1 MKFFYINFFISILFF
16 STNLLSS
23 IENKIVLKVE
33 NQIITNFEIKN
44 KILTLLVLAG
54 EEINQNNINKLKKDV
69 LNTLIDT
76 KIKKIEVSKYKIK
89 KDTVKIESYI
99 SSIYTD
105 IPSLKKKLS
114 KNNLNYKLLF
124 EDLAIQFMWQEL
136 IYDIYSKRINSID
149 YTSMN
154 NEMTKYIKNASKVEE
169 FKISEIEIPINNNEE
184 LEKKISNIEKEIKG
198 LDFDQ
203 IILKYNNQN
212 LNFSSSDLG
221 WISSAS
227 LDPQINQIISQVK
240 VGNLTKPIKRQDSI
254 IILKL
259 TDKRFSK
266 KQNIDTA
273 KLKKSFI
280 NKKKNEQFNLY
291 SRSHLSK
298 LKNNS
303 LIEYK

>member
-1 MKFFYINFFISILFF
+1 MKFFHISFFISVLFF
-16 STNLLSS
+16 SENLFSN

-44 KILTLLVLAG
+44 KILTLLVLAD

-76 KIKKIEVSKYKIK
+76 KIKKIEVSRYKVK
-89 KDTVKIESYI
+89 KDTAKIESFI

-114 KNNLNYKLLF
+114 ENNLDYELFF

-136 IYDIYSKRINSID
+136 IYDIYSKRINSMD
-149 YTSMN
+149 YTSMS
-154 NEMTKYIKNASKVEE
+154 NEISEYIEAASKIKE
-169 FKISEIEIPINNNEE
+169 FRISEIEFPINNIEE
-184 LEKKISNIEKEIKG
+184 LEKKILDIEKGIED

-203 IILKYNNQN
+203 IVSKYNNQN

-221 WISSAS
+221 WINSAS
-227 LDPQINQIISQVK
+227 LDPQISEIISKIK
-240 VGNLTKPIKRQDSI
+240 VGDFTRPIKRQNSI
-254 IILKL
+254 IVLKL

-266 KQNIDTA
+266 KQNVDVA
-273 KLKKSFI
+273 KLKKNFI
-280 NKKKNEQFNLY
+280 NKKKNEQYNLY

>member
-1 MKFFYINFFISILFF
+1 MKFFHINFFILILFF

-44 KILTLLVLAG
+44 KILTSLVLAG

-69 LNTLIDT
+69 LNILIDT
-76 KIKKIEVSKYKIK
+76 KIKKIEVARYKIK
-89 KDTVKIESYI
+89 KDIPKIESYI
-99 SSIYTD
+99 SSIYAD
-105 IPSLKKKLS
+105 VPSLKKKLS
-114 KNNLNYKLLF
+114 KNNLDYELFF

-136 IYDIYSKRINSID
+136 IYNIYSNRINNVD

-154 NEMTKYIKNASKVEE
+154 NEITKYIKEASEVEE
-169 FKISEIEIPINNNEE
+169 FRISEIEIPINNNEK
-184 LEKKISNIEKEIKG
+184 LEKKISDIEKEIKD
-198 LDFDQ
+198 LDYDQ
-203 IILKYNNQN
+203 IVLKYNNQS

-221 WISSAS
+221 WISSTS
-227 LDPQINQIISQVK
+227 LDPQINQIISKMK
-240 VGNLTKPIKRQDSI
+240 VGNLTKPIIRQDSI

-259 TDKRFSK
+259 SDKRFSK
-266 KQNIDTA
+266 KQNIDAA
-273 KLKKSFI
+273 KLKKNFI
-280 NKKKNEQFNLY
+280 NKKRNEQFNLY

>member
-1 MKFFYINFFISILFF
+1 MNSKALNIIIS
-16 STNLLSS
+16 LLLMSF
-23 IENKIVLKVE
+23 VLSGCTQTTSKGKKKV
-33 NQIITNFEIKN
+33 IFKHDTPLIKEDV
-44 KILTLLVLAG
+44 K
-54 EEINQNNINKLKKDV
+54 KLG
-69 LNTLIDT
+69 
-76 KIKKIEVSKYKIK
+76 KIEVEKS
-89 KDTVKIESYI
+89 
-99 SSIYTD
+99 
-105 IPSLKKKLS
+105 
-114 KNNLNYKLLF
+114 
-124 EDLAIQFMWQEL
+124 A
-136 IYDIYSKRINSID
+136 
-149 YTSMN
+149 
-154 NEMTKYIKNASKVEE
+154 
-169 FKISEIEIPINNNEE
+169 EIEIPINNNEE

>member
-33 NQIITNFEIKN
+33 NEIITNFEIKN

-105 IPSLKKKLS
+105 IPSLKKLS
-114 KNNLNYKLLF
+114 KNNLDYELLF

-184 LEKKISNIEKEIKG
+184 LEKK
-198 LDFDQ
+198 FQ
-203 IILKYNNQN
+203 ILK
-212 LNFSSSDLG
+212 
-221 WISSAS
+221 
-227 LDPQINQIISQVK
+227 K
-240 VGNLTKPIKRQDSI
+240 
-254 IILKL
+254 
-259 TDKRFSK
+259 
-266 KQNIDTA
+266 
-273 KLKKSFI
+273 KLKV
-280 NKKKNEQFNLY
+280 
-291 SRSHLSK
+291 
-298 LKNNS
+298 
-303 LIEYK
+303 

>member
-1 MKFFYINFFISILFF
+1 MLLF
-16 STNLLSS
+16 SGNLSS
-23 IENKIVLKVE
+23 NIENKIVLKVE

-44 KILTLLVLAG
+44 KILTLLVLAN
-54 EEINQNNINKLKKDV
+54 EEINQKNINKLKKDV

-76 KIKKIEVSKYKIK
+76 KIKKIEVSKYKVK
-89 KDTVKIESYI
+89 KDIAKIESFI
-99 SSIYTD
+99 SRIYTD
-105 IPSLKKKLS
+105 IPSLKNKFS
-114 KNNLNYKLLF
+114 ENNLDYELFF

-154 NEMTKYIKNASKVEE
+154 DEISKYIEAASEIKE
-169 FKISEIEIPINNNEE
+169 FKISEIEFPISNNEE
-184 LEKKISNIEKEIKG
+184 IEKKILEIENGIKD

-203 IILKYNNQN
+203 IVLKYSDQK

-227 LDPQINQIISQVK
+227 LDPQINKLISK
-240 VGNLTKPIKRQDSI
+240 LNVGDLTRPIKRKDSV

-266 KQNIDTA
+266 RQNIDKA
-273 KLKKSFI
+273 KLKENFLN
-280 NKKKNEQFNLY
+280 NKRNEQFNLY

>member
-114 KNNLNYKLLF
+114 KNNLDYELLF

-154 NEMTKYIKNASKVEE
+154 NEMTKYIENASKVEE

>member
-1 MKFFYINFFISILFF
+1 MKFFHISFFILVLFF
-16 STNLLSS
+16 SKNLFSN

-44 KILTLLVLAG
+44 KILTLLVLAD

-76 KIKKIEVSKYKIK
+76 KIKKIEVSRYKVK
-89 KDTVKIESYI
+89 KDTAKIESFI

-105 IPSLKKKLS
+105 IPSLRKKLS
-114 KNNLNYKLLF
+114 QNNLDYELFF

-149 YTSMN
+149 FTSMS
-154 NEMTKYIKNASKVEE
+154 NEISEYIEAASEIKE
-169 FKISEIEIPINNNEE
+169 FRISEIEFPLDNNEE
-184 LEKKISNIEKEIKG
+184 LEKKILDIEKEIKD

-203 IILKYNNQN
+203 IVLKYNNQN
-212 LNFSSSDLG
+212 LNFSNSDLG
-221 WISSAS
+221 WISSTS
-227 LDPQINQIISQVK
+227 LDPQISEIISKIK
-240 VGNLTKPIKRQDSI
+240 VGDLTRPIKRQNSI

-266 KQNIDTA
+266 
-273 KLKKSFI
+273 
-280 NKKKNEQFNLY
+280 NK
-291 SRSHLSK
+291 
-298 LKNNS
+298 
-303 LIEYK
+303 I

>member
-1 MKFFYINFFISILFF
+1 
-16 STNLLSS
+16 
-23 IENKIVLKVE
+23 
-33 NQIITNFEIKN
+33 
-44 KILTLLVLAG
+44 
-54 EEINQNNINKLKKDV
+54 
-69 LNTLIDT
+69 
-76 KIKKIEVSKYKIK
+76 
-89 KDTVKIESYI
+89 
-99 SSIYTD
+99 
-105 IPSLKKKLS
+105 
-114 KNNLNYKLLF
+114 
-124 EDLAIQFMWQEL
+124 
-136 IYDIYSKRINSID
+136 
-149 YTSMN
+149 MN

-280 NKKKNEQFNLY
+280 NKKK
-291 SRSHLSK
+291 K
-298 LKNNS
+298 
-303 LIEYK
+303 